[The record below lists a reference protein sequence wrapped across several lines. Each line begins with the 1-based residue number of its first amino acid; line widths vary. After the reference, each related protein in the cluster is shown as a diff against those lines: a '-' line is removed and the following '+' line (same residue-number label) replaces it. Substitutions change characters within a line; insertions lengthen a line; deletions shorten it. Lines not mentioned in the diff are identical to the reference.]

1 MNINK
6 IYYRCFLHKL
16 LAINELCGILCHCK
30 RGWYGRHPDQE
41 KHQTMEAKMDKAVIK
56 DTERGEELTL
66 TELRT
71 EYENLKKAGETE
83 AETFED
89 YLENITDGN
98 GTCEWL

>member
-1 MNINK
+1 M
-6 IYYRCFLHKL
+6 
-16 LAINELCGILCHCK
+16 ELCGILCHCK
-30 RGWYGRHPDQE
+30 RGWYGHRPDP
-41 KHQTMEAKMDKAVIK
+41 KKRPTMEANMEKTVIR

-66 TELRT
+66 TELHT
-71 EYENLKKAGETE
+71 EYETLKNAGETE